1 MATDGPE
8 AEVDLERLPEIS
20 GGDTEFEQELAGE
33 YVNQAAELL
42 QEIGE
47 AAARGDAE
55 PARRA
60 AHTLKGS
67 SQTIGARKVAGVA
80 AEIEQLAA
88 AGGLSAAVARLG
100 RPRASL
106 AAARGGSRTGKGRRP
121 GGAAGPDRSS
131 TRGSRCC

>member
-1 MATDGPE
+1 MATDGSE

-47 AAARGDAE
+47 AAARGDVEA
-55 PARRA
+55 ARRA

-88 AGGLSAAVARLG
+88 AGDLSAAAAGLDRA
-100 RPRASL
+100 RASL
-106 AAARGGSRTGKGRRP
+106 AAARQILDRYFGSDAYRR
-121 GGAAGPDRSS
+121 AA
-131 TRGSRCC
+131 

>member
-55 PARRA
+55 PARRG

-88 AGGLSAAVARLG
+88 AGDLSAAVARLD
-100 RPRASL
+100 RARASL
-106 AAARGGSRTGKGRRP
+106 AAARQIFDRYFGSDAYRR
-121 GGAAGPDRSS
+121 AA
-131 TRGSRCC
+131 